1 MSSLGLGF
9 DLDPRSVVLL
19 GALGLLGV
27 AAALCMIRVVRG
39 PSHFDRVMALDCL
52 LLDVVGALLVLS
64 MLFETG
70 SFLDSVLT
78 ITLLGF
84 LTTITLAAYLEGSLA
99 A

>member
-1 MSSLGLGF
+1 MSSLGF
-9 DLDPRSVVLL
+9 DPRSVVLL

-27 AAALCMIRVVRG
+27 AAALCMLRVARG
-39 PSHFDRVMALDCL
+39 PSHFDRVLGLDCL